1 MNWEKIKKKLEIKR
15 HVLYPFRNVTPKIL
29 LFPLKII
36 YIPQFRKTTLKFMLK
51 KNCRLKS
58 IIFKRFVG
66 MHNAYVIA
74 HSQDLNL
81 KGAVVNCL
89 WHWKKTRL
97 ILKKTT
103 IQKSEFM
110 CCKSRDQAIIFIL
123 FRSPDK
129 FYSVSISPDCH

>member
-74 HSQDLNL
+74 HSQDLR
-81 KGAVVNCL
+81 CCSE
-89 WHWKKTRL
+89 L
-97 ILKKTT
+97 IMALKKN
-103 IQKSEFM
+103 KVDLE
-110 CCKSRDQAIIFIL
+110 KKLL
-123 FRSPDK
+123 FRSQNLCVVNLGIK
-129 FYSVSISPDCH
+129 Q